1 MDTNFSKVFSQVTDP
16 EWDDIYNLRA
26 AHGKFF
32 SSTIHDGT
40 SLKAMYLQSMNQ
52 EAAAKQIL
60 EKMGYSVSYNDTL
73 RDVIYALP
81 KYNSAVPDLA
91 CVSLTQGRTML
102 VEVKNIKFTASTH
115 LKLRFNLWVRPG
127 EFTCKQDVIDAIW
140 KYDFHDADYVM
151 FITPDLKKYGFIR
164 KCDLSIADADLP
176 NFNIYGKASVSFY
189 ADVRTGWMNV

>member
-1 MDTNFSKVFSQVTDP
+1 MDTNFIKIFSQVSDQ

-32 SSTIHDGT
+32 SSAIHDGA

-52 EAAAKQIL
+52 ESAAKQIL
-60 EKMGYSVSYNDTL
+60 ENMGYSVSYNDTL

-91 CVSLTQGRTML
+91 CVSPESGRTML
-102 VEVKNIKFTASTH
+102 VEVKNIKFTTSTH
-115 LKLRFNLWVRPG
+115 LRLRFNLWIRPG
-127 EFTCKQDVIDAIW
+127 ELTSKQDVIDAIW

-151 FITPDLKKYGFIR
+151 FITPDFKTYGFVR
-164 KCDLSIADADLP
+164 KIDIDIKDADLP
-176 NFNIYGKASVSFY
+176 DFNIYGKVPVSFY
-189 ADVRTGWMNV
+189 ANVSSWNEA

>member
-1 MDTNFSKVFSQVTDP
+1 MDTNFNKVFSQVTDP

-32 SSTIHDGT
+32 SSTIHDGA

-164 KCDLSIADADLP
+164 KCDISIEDADLP
-176 NFNIYGKASVSFY
+176 NFNIYGKAPVSFY
-189 ADVRTGWMNV
+189 ADVRTGWMNA

>member
-1 MDTNFSKVFSQVTDP
+1 MDTNFSKIFSQVTDP
-16 EWDDIYNLRA
+16 EWDDLYNLRA
-26 AHGKFF
+26 ANGKFF
-32 SSTIHDGT
+32 SPTIHNGA

-91 CVSLTQGRTML
+91 CLSTNSNRSFL
-102 VEVKNIKFTASTH
+102 VEVKNIKFPSSTH
-115 LKLRFNLWVRPG
+115 LKLRFNLWIRPG
-127 EFTCKQDVIDAIW
+127 EFTSKQDVIDAIW

-151 FITPDLKKYGFIR
+151 FITPDLKKYGFMR
-164 KCDLSIADADLP
+164 KVDIDIADSDLP
-176 NFNIYGKASVSFY
+176 DFNTYGKTPVVFY
-189 ADVRTGWMNV
+189 ATVSGWYKA

>member
-1 MDTNFSKVFSQVTDP
+1 MDTNFIKVFSQVTDQ
-16 EWDDIYNLRA
+16 EWNDIYNLRA

-32 SSTIHDGT
+32 SSTIHDGA
-40 SLKAMYLQSMNQ
+40 SLKAMYLQSLNQ

-60 EKMGYSVSYNDTL
+60 ERMGYSVSYNDAL

-91 CVSLTQGRTML
+91 CVSPKSGKTIL

-115 LKLRFNLWVRPG
+115 LKLRFNLWIRPG
-127 EFTCKQDVIDAIW
+127 EFTSKQDVIDAIW

-151 FITPDLKKYGFIR
+151 FITSDFKTYGFIR
-164 KCDLSIADADLP
+164 KMDIDIKDADLP
-176 NFNIYGKASVSFY
+176 DFDIYGKAPVSFY
-189 ADVRTGWMNV
+189 ADVGSGWINA